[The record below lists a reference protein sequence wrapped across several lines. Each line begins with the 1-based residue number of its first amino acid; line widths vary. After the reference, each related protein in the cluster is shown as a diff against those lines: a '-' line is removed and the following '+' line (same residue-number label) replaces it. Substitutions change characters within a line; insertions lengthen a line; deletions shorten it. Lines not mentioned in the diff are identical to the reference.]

1 MSFGYQIHKRKKRKF
16 NSFKILY
23 ILTKYYTLCYILPTF
38 LSTMAEQQRIHPVPE
53 PEHELPVQKPSVPLV
68 PKGSFSSEKGD
79 PEKQQQQQQPPFRRT
94 IPYYPPLKPPKRR
107 CCSCKRCL
115 CCTCCLLFIIIII
128 IAALSA
134 AFYFVFQPKIP
145 KYSVDSMRITQ
156 FNFNNDMSLLFATFN
171 VNITARNPNK
181 KIGIYYENGSQLSVW
196 YTGVQLCEGSLPRFY
211 QGHQNTTVLS
221 LDLSGQT
228 QNVTGLLQALQVDQ
242 QRGSIPLNL
251 RAKVPVKL
259 KIGNLKLM
267 KWNFLVKCSLDVDSL
282 SANNTIRIRNSDCQ
296 FGFRL

>member
-1 MSFGYQIHKRKKRKF
+1 
-16 NSFKILY
+16 
-23 ILTKYYTLCYILPTF
+23 
-38 LSTMAEQQRIHPVPE
+38 MAEQQRIHPVPE

-79 PEKQQQQQQPPFRRT
+79 PEKQQQQEPSFRRT
-94 IPYYPPLKPPKRR
+94 IPYYPPLKPPKKR

-115 CCTCCLLFIIIII
+115 CCTCCLLFLIIII

-145 KYSVDSMRITQ
+145 NSI
-156 FNFNNDMSLLFATFN
+156 FNNDVSLLFATFN

-181 KIGIYYENGSQLSVW
+181 KIGIYYESGSQLSVW

-259 KIGNLKLM
+259 KIGKLKLM
-267 KWNFLVKCSLDVDSL
+267 KWNFLVKV
-282 SANNTIRIRNSDCQ
+282 
-296 FGFRL
+296 